1 MKLKSRQSQATTA
14 ETDKIVLLKSWLTLN
29 VFFLYENKTKQINS
43 GVVCA
48 KVRFHF
54 DNDRFTMFSL
64 KKTIQK
70 KNYDVINCYKLSW
83 TSIDSLVDSTKQ
95 TIIINFNW
103 CRDKTK
109 CNKCTNLRL
118 AVIIL
123 ALETDLFY
131 LFGQLINVGLIVT
144 YIWDAIN
151 TYEGVCVLYPWSGQ
165 KESHIL
171 FLSK

>member
-29 VFFLYENKTKQINS
+29 IFLYENKTKQINS

-70 KNYDVINCYKLSW
+70 KNYDVINCYKLSR

-131 LFGQLINVGLIVT
+131 LFGQLIECRTNCYIYLRCDKYIRRSVCLVSLIWTKRVT
-144 YIWDAIN
+144 YF
-151 TYEGVCVLYPWSGQ
+151 VF
-165 KESHIL
+165 K
-171 FLSK
+171 